1 MASSEISSKDVG
13 EMGIDQLCDILETE
27 NIDYSCLEDIEEIR
41 DLVLQFLCCQQSSKN
56 EEKSLE
62 QVYIYWN

>member
-1 MASSEISSKDVG
+1 MASSAISSKDVV

-41 DLVLQFLCCQQSSKN
+41 DLVLQSISRQEPSNN
-56 EEKSLE
+56 EETSSE
-62 QVYIYWN
+62 QVHIL